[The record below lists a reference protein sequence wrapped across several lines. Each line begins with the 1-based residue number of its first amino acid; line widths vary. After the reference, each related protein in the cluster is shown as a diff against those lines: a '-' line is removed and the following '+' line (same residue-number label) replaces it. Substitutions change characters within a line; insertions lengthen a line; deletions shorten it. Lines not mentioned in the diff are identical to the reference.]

1 MYHKDR
7 AKVQQK
13 NELCKQFSQKVY
25 FLSNFLASS
34 PSRLIAS
41 SPFLFVH
48 SPRLITSSPNRL
60 IASSP
65 HRPLASPRSPVSRL
79 ACPESKKL

>member
-25 FLSNFLASS
+25 FLSNFLAFR
-34 PSRLIAS
+34 PIALPPHRLIAL
-41 SPFLFVH
+41 SP
-48 SPRLITSSPNRL
+48 PRP
-60 IASSP
+60 IA
-65 HRPLASPRSPVSRL
+65 L
-79 ACPESKKL
+79 

>member
-41 SPFLFVH
+41 SPY
-48 SPRLITSSPNRL
+48 SL
-60 IASSP
+60 IAPSP
-65 HRPLASPRSPVSRL
+65 SV
-79 ACPESKKL
+79 E

>member
-25 FLSNFLASS
+25 FLSNFLAFRLLALS
-34 PSRLIAS
+34 PPRLLASLPFRLIA
-41 SPFLFVH
+41 
-48 SPRLITSSPNRL
+48 
-60 IASSP
+60 
-65 HRPLASPRSPVSRL
+65 
-79 ACPESKKL
+79 

>member
-25 FLSNFLASS
+25 FLSKFLPFALS
-34 PSRLIAS
+34 PYS
-41 SPFLFVH
+41 
-48 SPRLITSSPNRL
+48 LITSKQL
-60 IASSP
+60 ILVLSYGP
-65 HRPLASPRSPVSRL
+65 YTLI
-79 ACPESKKL
+79 

>member
-25 FLSNFLASS
+25 FLSNFLASL
-34 PSRLIAS
+34 PSRLIAL
-41 SPFLFVH
+41 SPH
-48 SPRLITSSPNRL
+48 RL
-60 IASSP
+60 IALSP
-65 HRPLASPRSPVSRL
+65 HRLIAL
-79 ACPESKKL
+79 

>member
-25 FLSNFLASS
+25 FLSKFLAF
-34 PSRLIAS
+34 RLIAL
-41 SPFLFVH
+41 SPQ
-48 SPRLITSSPNRL
+48 NN
-60 IASSP
+60 
-65 HRPLASPRSPVSRL
+65 
-79 ACPESKKL
+79 